1 MAGRT
6 SAGTSPGDIR
16 KVLAAKQGP
25 HGKGKTLKANEVA
38 TAPDTL
44 TLGDTT
50 YYLNKGEIL
59 SFQGRQ
65 YSAHSTRVHYRI
77 GQHECSTLDKALV
90 DRGANGGICGDDM
103 LVLEG
108 SERFVDVSG
117 LAGHRENQLRIV
129 TAQALINTHKGNVI
143 ATFHQ
148 MALLGKGK
156 SILSC
161 VQMEHYGAVI
171 DDKSLRLGGKQ
182 RILMDG
188 YQIPLDFHNGLP
200 YLPCRPPTENEV
212 NSLPHV
218 IMTSDVDWDPS
229 AYDNTIDDM
238 AKFYDVEEDEVHH
251 SPFDMK
257 GQYRHRTIATH
268 TVFGELEYFDA
279 YEYPDYDD
287 VIDDILD
294 SHNHQILHSIYDV
307 HKVESIPSKR
317 DYELLQTLLCL
328 GTF

>member
-1 MAGRT
+1 
-6 SAGTSPGDIR
+6 
-16 KVLAAKQGP
+16 
-25 HGKGKTLKANEVA
+25 
-38 TAPDTL
+38 
-44 TLGDTT
+44 
-50 YYLNKGEIL
+50 
-59 SFQGRQ
+59 
-65 YSAHSTRVHYRI
+65 
-77 GQHECSTLDKALV
+77 
-90 DRGANGGICGDDM
+90 
-103 LVLEG
+103 
-108 SERFVDVSG
+108 
-117 LAGHRENQLRIV
+117 
-129 TAQALINTHKGNVI
+129 
-143 ATFHQ
+143 
-148 MALLGKGK
+148 
-156 SILSC
+156 
-161 VQMEHYGAVI
+161 
-171 DDKSLRLGGKQ
+171 
-182 RILMDG
+182 MDG
-188 YQIPLDFHNGLP
+188 YQIPLDFHYGLP

-257 GQYRHRTIATH
+257 GQYRHRAIATH

-317 DYELLQTLLCL
+317 DYELLRPFFAWAPSDTIRRTIEVTTQYARGRVSDTIRQHWKSRFPACNVRRRNEAVATDTVFSDTPAVDNGAKAAQLFIGRTSLVADVYGLKTDKEFVNTLEDNIRERGAMDKLISDCARAETSTRIKDIL
-328 GTF
+328 RALVIAEWQSEPYQQNQKFC